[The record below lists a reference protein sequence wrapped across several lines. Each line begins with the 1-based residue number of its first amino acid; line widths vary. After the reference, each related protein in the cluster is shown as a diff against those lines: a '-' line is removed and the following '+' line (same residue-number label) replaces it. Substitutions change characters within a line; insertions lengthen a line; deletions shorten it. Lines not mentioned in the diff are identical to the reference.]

1 MHAFW
6 SGKIKIVSLRYNTYC
21 IMTEQDIKLLRQ
33 DPDGLATYEYLANNI
48 ETCSDEDLDAIV
60 DNMTTV
66 DRSGQFTA
74 SAARYL
80 HAIDTERYAAAVE
93 RLVAATI
100 DKDREH
106 SYLPSLMR
114 GIYGD
119 NYEDDAEQR
128 CAADRNFRRMYQ
140 RLYPRTDSL

>member
-1 MHAFW
+1 
-6 SGKIKIVSLRYNTYC
+6 
-21 IMTEQDIKLLRQ
+21 MTEQDIKLLRQ

-48 ETCSDEDLDAIV
+48 DNCSDEDLDAIV

-93 RLVAATI
+93 RLVASRPVVSSTRIVASAAHLI
-100 DKDREH
+100 
-106 SYLPSLMR
+106 SPS
-114 GIYGD
+114 
-119 NYEDDAEQR
+119 A
-128 CAADRNFRRMYQ
+128 
-140 RLYPRTDSL
+140 

>member
-1 MHAFW
+1 
-6 SGKIKIVSLRYNTYC
+6 
-21 IMTEQDIKLLRQ
+21 MTEQDIKQLRQ

-48 ETCSDEDLDAIV
+48 DTCGDDLDAIV
-60 DNMTTV
+60 DNMITV
-66 DRSGQFTA
+66 DHHGQFLA

-80 HAIDTERYAAAVE
+80 HAIDAERYAAAVE

-106 SYLPSLMR
+106 HYLPSLIR

-119 NYEDDAEQR
+119 NYEEGAAER
-128 CAADRNFRRMYQ
+128 CATDRNFRRMYQ
-140 RLYPRTDSL
+140 RLNPRPDSL

>member
-1 MHAFW
+1 
-6 SGKIKIVSLRYNTYC
+6 
-21 IMTEQDIKLLRQ
+21 MTEQDIKLLRQ

-48 ETCSDEDLDAIV
+48 DTCDADLDAIV
-60 DNMTTV
+60 SNMIDV
-66 DRSGQFTA
+66 DRTGQFLA

-80 HAIDTERYAAAVE
+80 HAIDSAHYADAVE

-106 SYLPSLMR
+106 NYLPSLMR

-119 NYEDDAEQR
+119 NYEENAGR
-128 CAADRNFRRMYQ
+128 LCASDRNFRRMYQ
-140 RLYPRTDSL
+140 RLFPRQDSL

>member
-1 MHAFW
+1 
-6 SGKIKIVSLRYNTYC
+6 
-21 IMTEQDIKLLRQ
+21 MTEQDLKTLRQ

-48 ETCSDEDLDAIV
+48 DTCFDDLDVIV
-60 DNMTTV
+60 DNMIAV
-66 DRSGQFTA
+66 DRSGQFLA

-80 HAIDTERYAAAVE
+80 NAIDPERYDEAVA

-106 SYLPSLMR
+106 AYLPALMR

-119 NYEDDAEQR
+119 NFADGATER
-128 CAADRNFRRMYQ
+128 CATDRNFRRMYQ
-140 RLYPRTDSL
+140 RLYPRTDTL